1 MADSASELDAAAA
14 RLDKALSALE
24 GRYRMLKAQSG
35 RGEGDLFDQDRAR
48 LAEDLDRARARAR
61 DLEDA
66 AAEASAALG
75 RAAAHVRLI
84 LTAEE

>member
-1 MADSASELDAAAA
+1 MADSTSELDAAAG
-14 RLDKALSALE
+14 RLDQALTALE
-24 GRYRMLKAQSG
+24 GRFRALKAQSRG
-35 RGEGDLFDQDRAR
+35 GEGDLFDQDRAR

-75 RAAAHVRLI
+75 RAAEHVRLI